1 MKISLGYSPCP
12 NDTLIFYALTH
23 NKIDTGKLVF
33 RETLQDV
40 ETLNQ
45 LAIDNR
51 LNITKVSVGAYPY
64 LNEKYF
70 MLSSGGAFGLG
81 WGPLIV
87 ARETMEI
94 SELKEKTLAIPGK
107 LTTAYLLL
115 RLLDAEIRNIV
126 PMPFNQIIDAVSLG
140 KVDAGL
146 IIHEGR
152 FTYQKHGLNKI
163 VDLGEWWK
171 KETGLP
177 LPLGSILAQRS
188 LGRKTVRRIDDL
200 IKESIRY
207 GLANQEEAMSYIKE
221 NSQEIEDWVIDQY
234 IDLYVD
240 KYSIDMGEEGTLA
253 VKEILERAQ
262 EAGITPKIRHPIFI

>member
-1 MKISLGYSPCP
+1 
-12 NDTLIFYALTH
+12 
-23 NKIDTGKLVF
+23 
-33 RETLQDV
+33 
-40 ETLNQ
+40 
-45 LAIDNR
+45 
-51 LNITKVSVGAYPY
+51 
-64 LNEKYF
+64 

-94 SELKEKTLAIPGK
+94 QELRGKTLAIPGK

-115 RLLDAEIRNIV
+115 RLLESEIKNII

-146 IIHEGR
+146 VIHEGR
-152 FTYQKHGLNKI
+152 FTYQRYGLKRI
-163 VDLGEWWK
+163 LDLGEWWK

-177 LPLGSILAQRS
+177 LPLGGVLAQRS
-188 LGRKTVRRIDDL
+188 LGWKTARRIDDL

-234 IDLYVD
+234 IDLYVN
-240 KYSIDMGEEGTLA
+240 KYTLDMGEEGTLA

-262 EAGITPKIRHPIFI
+262 EAGITPKLSRPIFI